1 MKRSLGASAVV
12 RDATKSADL
21 SPTAVSLLPANE
33 AATVAYHRGLYSF
46 RKDTTEGFTVAE
58 IALNDAITTEPLFAR
73 AHAALARVLWA
84 IGDSGARPLRACTML
99 ALQSARHALTLA
111 PNDSMVLSAHGYLE
125 FFVNYDPAAAFET
138 AARAIALAPDAV
150 AAQLFHAKICTST
163 PRFVEADVN
172 LTKARLLDPLS
183 VDPLHGRITLC
194 IVSHDYA
201 AALALTDH
209 VNLHRLYRLDSLS
222 VG

>member
-1 MKRSLGASAVV
+1 MV
-12 RDATKSADL
+12 RDATKSAYL

-111 PNDSMVLSAHGYLE
+111 PNDSM
-125 FFVNYDPAAAFET
+125 
-138 AARAIALAPDAV
+138 
-150 AAQLFHAKICTST
+150 
-163 PRFVEADVN
+163 DVN
-172 LTKARLLDPLS
+172 LTKARLLDPLL

-194 IVSHDYA
+194 MVSHDYA